1 MNNVILEIIIISKD
15 EILIFEHQID
25 YLESEFGPLNDKV
38 RLFQKELHHKY
49 REKQIVLIVELI
61 EKDLVQKQLHVHL
74 NNKNLFF
81 LR

>member
-38 RLFQKELHHKY
+38 RLVQKKLHHKY

>member
-25 YLESEFGPLNDKV
+25 YLEREFGPLNDKV
-38 RLFQKELHHKY
+38 RLVQKKLHHKY